1 MKLFSGKSR
10 LKMVEEIPR
19 PAVPGSDGQQQQSG
33 YTIPGVLHFIR
44 HEFSRFEKERANW
57 EVEKAE
63 LLVG

>member
-1 MKLFSGKSR
+1 M
-10 LKMVEEIPR
+10 EEGSLQR
-19 PAVPGSDGQQQQSG
+19 PVVSGSDGQQQQQSG

-63 LLVG
+63 LLVR